1 MTSIFSKIIQGQIP
15 CTKIFENQ
23 HVIAFNDIAPQ
34 APVHVLIVPK
44 KEIAKLQDLE
54 ESDLYLLSE
63 VVKAAQIIAEKLG
76 VEEGYRLITNNGKEA
91 GQTVFHLHFH
101 LLAGKPLSDRL
112 G

>member
-15 CTKIFENQ
+15 CTKVYENE

-34 APVHVLIVPK
+34 APVHILIVPK
-44 KEIAKLQDLE
+44 KEIAKLQDLQE
-54 ESDLYLLSE
+54 GDLYLLSE

-101 LLAGKPLSDRL
+101 LLAGKSLSDRL

>member
-15 CTKIFENQ
+15 CTKVYENE

-34 APVHVLIVPK
+34 APVHILIVPK
-44 KEIAKLQDLE
+44 KEIAKLQDLAE
-54 ESDLYLLSE
+54 GDLYLLSE

-76 VEEGYRLITNNGKEA
+76 IEDGYRLITNNGKEA